1 MRPTVAIIGGGIS
14 GLAAAYELQSRGVS
28 FVLLESAPTCGGV
41 VRTEHVDGYTIDA
54 GPDAL
59 LTLKPAALELCC
71 ELGLSPRLR
80 PQSNRA
86 TFVVR
91 DGQLRELPESA
102 VLGIPTRWWPFVT
115 TRAFS
120 WRGKVR
126 MAAEA
131 FIARSGGGDESIGSF
146 MERRFGREA
155 VDYLAEPLLA
165 GIHGGDPARLSM
177 RAAFPRFLDLESTHG
192 SVIAGL
198 RATRRLAKSG
208 LSPGSPFVALPG
220 GMSELT
226 DTLLSR
232 IRPGSIRTGVTIDS
246 IFESCSGGYLIKARD
261 GSRIAAN
268 CVMLATPPAAT
279 SKLVRFI
286 DPRLSF
292 LCARIRSSSVVTVA
306 LGYRRSAV
314 RHPLNG
320 AGLVVPRVEEL
331 SIRALSWVSSKWSGR
346 APADRVLLRAYVGGT
361 VDPDAIRR
369 SDADIAAAVQRDVA
383 ALVGATGEPE
393 LARIYRWP
401 NVTPQLEVGH
411 SHLMA
416 HIDRT
421 LSAHPGLI
429 VSASGFRGTGIADCV
444 GDAREQARR
453 IAGRLDIAL
462 TA

>member
-28 FVLLESAPTCGGV
+28 FVLLERAPTCGGV
-41 VRTEHVDGYTIDA
+41 VRTERVAGYTIDA

-59 LTLKPAALELCC
+59 LTLKPAALELCR

-80 PQSNRA
+80 PQSSRA

-91 DGQLRELPESA
+91 HGTLRELPESA

-120 WRGKVR
+120 WRGKLR

-131 FIARSGGGDESIGSF
+131 FVAPGDGADESIASF

-155 VDYLAEPLLA
+155 VEYLAEPLLA

-177 RAAFPRFLDLESTHG
+177 KAAFPRFLELEATHG

-198 RATRRLAKSG
+198 RATRRPAKSG
-208 LSPGSPFVALPG
+208 SPVSPFVSLPG
-220 GMSELT
+220 GMTELI
-226 DTLLSR
+226 DTLVSR
-232 IRPGSIRTGVTIDS
+232 LRPGSIRTGVTIDG
-246 IFESCSGGYLIKARD
+246 IFESPGGYLIKTRD

-268 CVMLATPPAAT
+268 HVLLATPPATT
-279 SKLVRFI
+279 SKLLRSI
-286 DPRLSF
+286 DPQLSF
-292 LCARIRSSSVVTVA
+292 LCARIRCSSVVTVA
-306 LGYRRSAV
+306 VGYPRAAV

-320 AGLVVPRVEEL
+320 AGLVVPRTEGL

-346 APADRVLLRAYVGGT
+346 APDDRVLLRAYVGGT
-361 VDPDAIRR
+361 ADPDAIRR

-383 ALVGATGEPE
+383 ALVGAMGEPE
-393 LARIYRWP
+393 ITRIYRWP
-401 NVTPQLEVGH
+401 NVTPQLDVGH

-416 HIDRT
+416 HIDRM
-421 LSAHPGLI
+421 LAANSGVAI
-429 VSASGFRGTGIADCV
+429 SASGFRGTGIADCV
-444 GDAREQARR
+444 ADAREQARR
-453 IAGRLDIAL
+453 IADRLDVAL

>member
-14 GLAAAYELQSRGVS
+14 GLAAAYELQSRGIS
-28 FVLLESAPTCGGV
+28 FVLLERAPTCGGV
-41 VRTEHVDGYTIDA
+41 VRTERVDGYTIDA

-59 LTLKPAALELCC
+59 LTLKPAALELCR
-71 ELGLSPRLR
+71 ELDLSARLR
-80 PQSNRA
+80 PQTSRA

-91 DGQLRELPESA
+91 NGVLRELPESA

-120 WRGKVR
+120 WRGKLQ

-131 FIARSGGGDESIGSF
+131 FVAPGAGGDESIASF

-198 RATRRLAKSG
+198 RAQGCLAGSG
-208 LSPGSPFVALPG
+208 SSRTTPFVALPG

-226 DTLLSR
+226 DALLAR
-232 IRPGSIRTGVTIDS
+232 IRPGSMRTGTAVDD
-246 IFESCSGGYLIKARD
+246 IFDTPSGYLIKTRD
-261 GSRIAAN
+261 GSRIAADS
-268 CVMLATPPAAT
+268 VMLAAPPAAT
-279 SKLVRFI
+279 SRLLRSI
-286 DPRLSF
+286 DPQLSF
-292 LCARIRSSSVVTVA
+292 LIAHIRSSSVVTVA
-306 LGYRRSAV
+306 LGYHRSAV

-320 AGLVVPRVEEL
+320 AGLVVPRIEGL
-331 SIRALSWVSSKWSGR
+331 GIRALSWVSSKWSGR
-346 APADRVLLRAYVGGT
+346 APADRVLLRAYVGG
-361 VDPDAIRR
+361 VADPGAIRR
-369 SDADIAAAVQRDVA
+369 RDADIAASAQRDVA
-383 ALVGATGEPE
+383 SLVGATGAPE
-393 LARIYRWP
+393 LLRIYRWP
-401 NVTPQLEVGH
+401 NATPQLEVGH

-416 HIDRT
+416 HIDRM
-421 LSAHPGLI
+421 LARHPGLA

-444 GDAREQARR
+444 ADARDQARR
-453 IAGRLDIAL
+453 LAGRLDIAL

>member
-14 GLAAAYELQSRGVS
+14 GLAAAYELQARGIS
-28 FVLLESAPTCGGV
+28 FVLLERAPICGGV
-41 VRTEHVDGYTIDA
+41 VRTERIAGYTIDA

-59 LTLKPAALELCC
+59 LTLKPAALELCR

-80 PQSNRA
+80 PQTNRA

-91 DGQLRELPESA
+91 NGHLRELPESA

-120 WRGKVR
+120 LRGKLR

-131 FIARSGGGDESIGSF
+131 FVTPGAGDDESIASF

-198 RATRRLAKSG
+198 RAKRRLAKSG
-208 LSPGSPFVALPG
+208 SPASPFVALPG
-220 GMSELT
+220 GMTELT

-232 IRPGSIRTGVTIDS
+232 LRPGSIRTGAIVDS
-246 IFESCSGGYLIKARD
+246 IFESPSGYLIKTRD
-261 GSRIAAN
+261 GSRIAAS

-279 SKLVRFI
+279 SRLLRSI
-286 DPRLSF
+286 DPQLAF
-292 LCARIRSSSVVTVA
+292 LCARVRSSSVVTVA
-306 LGYRRSAV
+306 LGYPRSAV

-320 AGLVVPRVEEL
+320 AGLVVPRTEGL

-346 APADRVLLRAYVGGT
+346 APDDRVLLRAYVGGT
-361 VDPDAIRR
+361 ADPDAIRK

-393 LARIYRWP
+393 ITRIYRWP

-411 SHLMA
+411 GHLMA
-416 HIDRT
+416 HIDRM
-421 LSAHPGLI
+421 LAAHPGLA

-444 GDAREQARR
+444 ADAREQARR
-453 IAGRLDIAL
+453 IAGRLDVAL

>member
-1 MRPTVAIIGGGIS
+1 MPPMVAIIGGGIS

-28 FVLLESAPTCGGV
+28 FVLLERAPTCGGV
-41 VRTEHVDGYTIDA
+41 VRTERVAGYTIDA

-59 LTLKPAALELCC
+59 LTFKPAALELCR
-71 ELGLSPRLR
+71 ELGLTPHLR
-80 PQSNRA
+80 PQTSR
-86 TFVVR
+86 TMFVVR
-91 DGQLRELPESA
+91 KGRLRELPESA

-120 WRGKVR
+120 WRGKLR

-131 FIARSGGGDESIGSF
+131 FVPPNAEVGDESIACF

-177 RAAFPRFLDLESTHG
+177 RAAFPRFIDLESTHG

-198 RATRRLAKSG
+198 RAKRRQAASG
-208 LSPGSPFVALPG
+208 APASPFVALAR

-226 DTLLSR
+226 DTLWSR
-232 IRPGSIRTGVTIDS
+232 LRPGSIRTGVAVDS
-246 IFESCSGGYLIKARD
+246 ISGTPTGYLIKARD
-261 GSRIAAN
+261 GSRITASS
-268 CVMLATPPAAT
+268 VMLATPPAVT
-279 SKLVRFI
+279 SRLLRSI
-286 DPRLSF
+286 DPQLSC

-306 LGYRRSAV
+306 LGYRRSAL

-320 AGLVVPRVEEL
+320 AGLVVPRTEGL
-331 SIRALSWVSSKWSGR
+331 GIRALSWVSSKWSGR
-346 APADRVLLRAYVGGT
+346 APDDRVLLRAYVGGT
-361 VDPDAIRR
+361 ADPDAIRR
-369 SDADIAAAVQRDVA
+369 SDADIAGLVQRDVT

-393 LARIYRWP
+393 IARIYRWP

-411 SHLMA
+411 GDLIA
-416 HIDRT
+416 HIDR
-421 LSAHPGLI
+421 LLGSHPRLAI
-429 VSASGFRGTGIADCV
+429 SASGFRGTGIADCV
-444 GDAREQARR
+444 ADAREQARR
-453 IAGRLDIAL
+453 IAGRLDVAL